1 MFFGDVK
8 GVDFRTDDTTSF
20 RTPDSVNMY
29 RSRLGLWETHVGFRK
44 IGYCGKKVPIWGLHK
59 FIYRDKYG
67 DMKTKVLVHAGSKMY
82 TWDNYPEYFTPDT
95 LTEIFSGLA
104 SRRTKF
110 VEFQNTLLILDG
122 EALYYYDGY
131 VFDFVSHKAYVPQTW
146 TGNAPD
152 KPNKQ
157 LNQRNFLSR
166 FVFEGF
172 APDNT
177 ATKYK
182 LTMTDLDPD
191 EVVIWKGTDNIDD
204 PENTMY
210 TENASGAQG
219 FTVNR
224 TTGEVTFNTAPTY
237 FEPGVECIFIKYA
250 KGIAGYEDRIN
261 KCTEIITFDNRVFL
275 TGHPG
280 FPNVIF
286 WSQNGDWTYYG
297 EVSYSDR
304 AGTSSAQMCCLQQLQ
319 ENKFLSIK
327 QDTHQDGAYAI
338 WSQSD
343 LNDEFLAE
351 TYLSSSGNSTIGC
364 VSTFAHCVFVDDNVF
379 LSSNGLNAISRNLSV
394 SLERNIEHRSTLVD
408 PKLLAENLEDAI
420 VEQHRGYLYIL
431 FPNGHCYMANS
442 ATKATDVAEDA
453 EYEWAYL
460 ENLLVYENE
469 NTRSPVMLKS
479 FNDKEL
485 YMGMDNGYLCK
496 FCFDYESADG
506 SFPTYTYNY
515 DNKPINDYVD
525 TPFSWFGVQNRFK
538 KLQRKYNDLYCLVR
552 THTDIEVLFHT
563 EKKFMEDSKVLQ
575 YKADLF
581 TFNNLDFATYEDQ
594 QGNKEYNF
602 SFKTIPPV
610 SFVLRKIK
618 GKRFRRLQI
627 RVRSGGMNH
636 PVIFKSL
643 MVDAFVL
650 TRKLK

>member
-8 GVDFRTDDTTSF
+8 GVDFRSDDTTSF
-20 RTPDSVNMY
+20 RSPEAVNMY

-44 IGYCGKKVPIWGLHK
+44 IGYCGKKVPIWGMHK

-82 TWDNYPEYFTPDT
+82 TWDNYPNEFTTDT
-95 LTEIFSGLA
+95 LTEIFTGLA

-110 VEFQNTLLILDG
+110 CEFQNTLLILDG

-131 VFDFVSHKAYVPQTW
+131 VFDYVSHKAYIPQTW
-146 TGNAPD
+146 QSNSPD
-152 KPNKQ
+152 AKSGTAY
-157 LNQRNFLSR
+157 NQRNFLSR
-166 FVFEGF
+166 FMYEGF

-177 ATKYK
+177 STKYVLHMK
-182 LTMTDLDPD
+182 DLDPD
-191 EVVIWKGTDNIDD
+191 EVKVWRGSSNPEDPDNTWLTEGTD
-204 PENTMY
+204 
-210 TENASGAQG
+210 
-219 FTVNR
+219 FTVDR
-224 TTGEVTFNTAPTY
+224 AKGEVTFTTAPQYDITGI
-237 FEPGVECIFIKYA
+237 ENHFIRYA
-250 KGIAGYEDRIN
+250 KTAAGYEDRIN
-261 KCTEIITFDNRVFL
+261 KCTEMMTFDNRVFL

-304 AGTSSAQMCCLQQLQ
+304 AGTSSAQMICLQQLQ

-327 QDTHQDGAYAI
+327 EDTHQDGAYAI

-351 TYLSSSGNSTIGC
+351 TYLSSAGNATIGC

-408 PKLLAENLEDAI
+408 PKLLAENLKDAI
-420 VEQHRGYLYIL
+420 MEQHRGYLYII
-431 FPNGHCYMANS
+431 FPNGHGYMANS
-442 ATKATDVAEDA
+442 ATKATDVSEDA

-460 ENLLVYENE
+460 ENLLVYEHE
-469 NTRSPVMLKS
+469 NARSPVMLKS

-506 SFPTYTYNY
+506 SFPAYTYNY
-515 DNKPINDYVD
+515 DGKAINDYVD

-538 KLQRKYNDLYCLVR
+538 KLLRKYNDLYCIVR

-563 EKKFMEDSKVLQ
+563 EKKFMEDSKVLS

-581 TFNNLDFATYEDQ
+581 TFNNLDFSTYIDQ
-594 QGNKEYNF
+594 QGNRESNF
-602 SFKTIPPV
+602 SFKTLPPV
-610 SFVLRKIK
+610 SFVLRKLK
-618 GKRFRRLQI
+618 GKRFRRLQL
-627 RVRSGGMNH
+627 RVRSGGVNH

-643 MVDAFVL
+643 MVDAYVL